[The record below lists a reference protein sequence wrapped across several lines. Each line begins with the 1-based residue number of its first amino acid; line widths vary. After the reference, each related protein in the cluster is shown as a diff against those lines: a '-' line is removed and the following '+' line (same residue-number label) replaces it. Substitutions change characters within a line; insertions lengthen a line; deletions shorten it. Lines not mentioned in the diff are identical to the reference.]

1 MPSEEAVSRATSADA
16 QSALAARL
24 AAGNAAAEEEFVLL
38 YRPRVLCVLRA
49 RLRDWEMARELADE
63 ALMGALQAL
72 RGGRLKEPSR
82 LSAFVAGTARNV
94 ANNHLRA
101 RQRQPRP
108 EPLEDEVPG
117 EDPVAAM
124 EEAERLEQVRR
135 AIAAL
140 DQVDRAVLDLTLA
153 QGMKPGEIARRLG
166 LSADVVRARKS
177 RAIRKVIEGVQPRLS
192 EAVGPTSRNDG
203 RQPL

>member
-1 MPSEEAVSRATSADA
+1 MPSEEAVSRVSSPDA

-24 AAGNAAAEEEFVLL
+24 ASGDAAAEEEFVLL

-72 RGGRLKEPSR
+72 RAGRLNEPAR

-101 RQRQPRP
+101 KMRQPRP
-108 EPLEDEVPG
+108 EPLEEELPG
-117 EDPVAAM
+117 ADPVAAM
-124 EEAERLEQVRR
+124 EEAERLELVRR
-135 AIAAL
+135 VIAGL
-140 DQVDRAVLDLTLA
+140 DEIDRAVLDLTLG
-153 QGMKPGEIARRLG
+153 QGLKPGEIARWLG
-166 LSADVVRARKS
+166 LSPDVVRARKS
-177 RAIRKVIEGVQPRLS
+177 RAIRKVIEEVKP
-192 EAVGPTSRNDG
+192 ASRNG
-203 RQPL
+203 RRQPL

>member
-1 MPSEEAVSRATSADA
+1 LPSEEAVSRATSADA

-24 AAGNAAAEEEFVLL
+24 ATGDAAAEEEFVLL

-72 RGGRLKEPSR
+72 RGGRLQEPSR

-101 RQRQPRP
+101 RMRQPRP

-117 EDPVAAM
+117 ADPVAAM
-124 EEAERLEQVRR
+124 EEAERLELVRR
-135 AIAAL
+135 AIAGL
-140 DQVDRAVLDLTLA
+140 DQADRAVLDLTLA
-153 QGMKPGEIARRLG
+153 QGLKPGEIARRLG
-166 LSADVVRARKS
+166 LSPDVVRARKS
-177 RAIRKVIEGVQPRLS
+177 RAIRKVIEGVQPKTS
-192 EAVGPTSRNDG
+192 GGMEPASRNDG

>member
-1 MPSEEAVSRATSADA
+1 MPSEEAVSRVSSPDA

-24 AAGNAAAEEEFVLL
+24 ASGDAAAEEEFVLL

-72 RGGRLKEPSR
+72 RAGRLNEPAR

-101 RQRQPRP
+101 KMRQPRP
-108 EPLEDEVPG
+108 EPLEEELPG
-117 EDPVAAM
+117 ADPVAAM
-124 EEAERLEQVRR
+124 EEAERLELVRR
-135 AIAAL
+135 VIAGL
-140 DQVDRAVLDLTLA
+140 DEIDRAVLDLTLG
-153 QGMKPGEIARRLG
+153 QGLKPGEIARRLG
-166 LSADVVRARKS
+166 LSPDVVRARKS
-177 RAIRKVIEGVQPRLS
+177 RAIRKVIEEVKP
-192 EAVGPTSRNDG
+192 ASRNQG

>member
-1 MPSEEAVSRATSADA
+1 MPSEEAVSRVSSPDA

-24 AAGNAAAEEEFVLL
+24 ASGDAAAEEEFVLL

-72 RGGRLKEPSR
+72 RAGRLNEPAR

-101 RQRQPRP
+101 KMRQPRP
-108 EPLEDEVPG
+108 EPLEEELPG
-117 EDPVAAM
+117 ADPVAAM
-124 EEAERLEQVRR
+124 EEAERLELVRR
-135 AIAAL
+135 VIAGL
-140 DQVDRAVLDLTLA
+140 DEIDRAVLDLTLG
-153 QGMKPGEIARRLG
+153 QGLKPGEIARRLG
-166 LSADVVRARKS
+166 LSPDVVRARKS
-177 RAIRKVIEGVQPRLS
+177 RAIRKVIEEVKP
-192 EAVGPTSRNDG
+192 ASRNG
-203 RQPL
+203 RRQPL

>member
-1 MPSEEAVSRATSADA
+1 LPSEEAVSRVSSPDA

-24 AAGNAAAEEEFVLL
+24 ASGDAAAEEEFVLL

-72 RGGRLKEPSR
+72 RAGRLNEPAR

-101 RQRQPRP
+101 KMRQPRP
-108 EPLEDEVPG
+108 EPLEEELPG
-117 EDPVAAM
+117 ADPVAAM
-124 EEAERLEQVRR
+124 EEAERLELVRR
-135 AIAAL
+135 VIAGL
-140 DQVDRAVLDLTLA
+140 DEIDRAVLDLTLG
-153 QGMKPGEIARRLG
+153 QGLKPGEIARRLG
-166 LSADVVRARKS
+166 LSPDVVRARKS
-177 RAIRKVIEGVQPRLS
+177 RAIRKVIEEVKP
-192 EAVGPTSRNDG
+192 ASRNG
-203 RQPL
+203 RRQPL

>member
-1 MPSEEAVSRATSADA
+1 MPSEEAVSRVSSPDA

-24 AAGNAAAEEEFVLL
+24 ASGDAAAEEEFVLL

-72 RGGRLKEPSR
+72 RAGRLNEPAR

-101 RQRQPRP
+101 KMRQPRP
-108 EPLEDEVPG
+108 EPLEEELPG
-117 EDPVAAM
+117 ADPIAAM
-124 EEAERLEQVRR
+124 EEAERLELVRR
-135 AIAAL
+135 VIAGL
-140 DQVDRAVLDLTLA
+140 DEIDRAVLDLTLG
-153 QGMKPGEIARRLG
+153 QGLKPGEIARRLG
-166 LSADVVRARKS
+166 LSPDVVRARKS
-177 RAIRKVIEGVQPRLS
+177 RAIRKVIEEVKP
-192 EAVGPTSRNDG
+192 ASRNEG

>member
-1 MPSEEAVSRATSADA
+1 MPSEEAVSRVSSPDA

-24 AAGNAAAEEEFVLL
+24 ASGDAAAEEEFVLL

-72 RGGRLKEPSR
+72 RAGRLNEPAR

-101 RQRQPRP
+101 KMRQPRP
-108 EPLEDEVPG
+108 EPLEEELPG
-117 EDPVAAM
+117 ADPVAAM
-124 EEAERLEQVRR
+124 EEAERLELVRR
-135 AIAAL
+135 VIAGL
-140 DQVDRAVLDLTLA
+140 DEIDRAVLDLTLG
-153 QGMKPGEIARRLG
+153 QGLKPGEIARRLG
-166 LSADVVRARKS
+166 LSPDVVRARKS
-177 RAIRKVIEGVQPRLS
+177 RAIRKVIEEVKP
-192 EAVGPTSRNDG
+192 ASRNER